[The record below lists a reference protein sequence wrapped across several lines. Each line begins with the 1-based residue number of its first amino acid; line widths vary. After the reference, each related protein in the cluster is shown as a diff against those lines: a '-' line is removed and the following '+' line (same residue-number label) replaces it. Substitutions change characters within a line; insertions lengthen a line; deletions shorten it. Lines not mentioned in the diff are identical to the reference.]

1 MGCWRT
7 LPTAKK
13 PLPDRTEINSSAACT
28 LGLIAMSWLSSG
40 CANLE
45 RQYGLILPGKIG
57 NWIKAVYASADAAI
71 EVMLFVFDADG
82 NLRSSDAEAW
92 DANAGGGFSVTLIFS
107 VGSLTDTKRYEKS
120 VREQLAWGM
129 ALTQPPLKT
138 LNAQQNLATG
148 ANGIQLVG
156 ASTKVGQH
164 TLELR
169 D

>member
-1 MGCWRT
+1 M
-7 LPTAKK
+7 
-13 PLPDRTEINSSAACT
+13 
-28 LGLIAMSWLSSG
+28 
-40 CANLE
+40 
-45 RQYGLILPGKIG
+45 ILPGKIG